1 MEYGWKTSSLILFLP
16 FWWHRVSVYYPYLVL
31 MILRQH
37 LHRLFFFYVYLFV
50 CMERVR
56 RSEMHCLL
64 SLWTWDLDSGW
75 ACTKHP
81 YPTYSLSLL
90 TSYSLMFLFFD
101 HFDHA
106 GLEFPF
112 SLPTLLKCWSI
123 PTIYS
128 LSVLMFQLGTFL
140 LNLRKPP
147 KLCIV

>member
-1 MEYGWKTSSLILFLP
+1 MKDKQSDSFPPLLVTQGFSVLPLSSLDDPASASPQVVFFL
-16 FWWHRVSVYYPYLVL
+16 R
-31 MILRQH
+31 
-37 LHRLFFFYVYLFV
+37 LFV